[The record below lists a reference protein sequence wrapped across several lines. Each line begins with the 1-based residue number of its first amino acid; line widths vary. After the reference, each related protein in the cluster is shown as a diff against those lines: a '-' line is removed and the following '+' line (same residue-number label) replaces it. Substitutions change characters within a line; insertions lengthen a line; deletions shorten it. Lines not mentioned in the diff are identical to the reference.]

1 MSDII
6 NYESIDKENSAVV
19 TAAETLAVSDRVE
32 YALAG
37 EFLKKIKEV
46 KGKVTEALEPNVKRW
61 YEGHKKA
68 KAEFNERMKPLDDA
82 ERIVKSK
89 MQTFFAAEEKK
100 RQDEEREKKARE
112 EELEREKE
120 EKAKALLDQGE
131 FKKAEAVLNATE
143 VLPEVQDKVKAQG
156 VSMVKNWKFRIIN
169 PGLVPD
175 QYKIIDEKA
184 IGQVVRGLKERAS
197 IPGVE
202 VYFEYG
208 AKA

>member
-68 KAEFNERMKPLDDA
+68 KAELNERMKPLDDA
-82 ERIVKSK
+82 ERIVKGK

-100 RQDEEREKKARE
+100 RQDEEREKKAKE
-112 EELEREKE
+112 EALEREKE

-131 FKKAEAVLNATE
+131 YKKAEAVLNATE
-143 VLPEVQDKVKAQG
+143 IVPEVQEKAKAAG
-156 VSMVKNWKFRIIN
+156 VSMTKVWKFRVIN
-169 PGLVPD
+169 PALVPD
-175 QYKIIDEKA
+175 AYKIIDEKA
-184 IGQVVRGLKERAS
+184 IGATVRGLKERAS
-197 IPGVE
+197 IPGIKI
-202 VYFEYG
+202 YFEFA